1 MDKKEKFIHGF
12 NLASGGGFTVLNRI
26 WRYFKNWQTAW
37 EKGEA
42 VDFVKAGLTK
52 EMAER
57 ITEIKD
63 HINVNEELERLYEKD
78 IFLLGKDH
86 DEYPALLKETPSA
99 PFCLY
104 RKGAAL
110 KFISESGVDFIAMVG
125 TRKISEYGE
134 KVAIQIG
141 GKIARHGVIVSGL
154 ALGVDAASHWA
165 AVKAGRPTVAVLATG
180 VERITPVSNY
190 GLAMKILETGGTLVS
205 EYPDFCKALMEYSGF
220 DATVSFK
227 NRYLERNRII
237 AGMSRATI
245 VVEAPEKSGALSTA
259 KWALEFGREV
269 YAVVG
274 EIGKTQ
280 SEGCHNLI
288 EKGEGYAILSIKGLL
303 EDLKMDGQEDD
314 GDKIVE
320 NLDSRQVAV
329 RQILGRGAASTDEI
343 AAVIKMP
350 VNELNAELTRM
361 EMSGLIKKGASGWRI
376 E

>member
-1 MDKKEKFIHGF
+1 MNKKEKFIHGF

-37 EKGEA
+37 EKGA
-42 VDFVKAGLTK
+42 SVDFAKAGLTK

-63 HINVNEELERLYEKD
+63 RINVNEELETLYEKD
-78 IFLLGKDH
+78 IFLLGKDN

-110 KFISESGVDFIAMVG
+110 KFIPESGMDFIAMVG

-134 KVAIQIG
+134 KMAIQIG

-154 ALGVDAASHWA
+154 ALGADAASHWA

-220 DATVSFK
+220 DAAVSFK

-303 EDLKMDGQEDD
+303 EDLKMGGQEDD
-314 GDKIVE
+314 GDKIME
-320 NLDSRQVAV
+320 NLDSRHVAV

-361 EMSGLIKKGASGWRI
+361 EMSGLIKKGASGWII